1 MNYFKKLIIRVSR
14 KNPLPPAN
22 PTVATKLNYTAE
34 VAHLNTANIKC
45 GEIEETEF
53 DTAMVSYLGSKKK
66 IEQAFYRQF
75 VLFDETVHKRP
86 LIYPVAFGG
95 GGGAR
100 E

>member
-66 IEQAFYRQF
+66 IEQALSERP
-75 VLFDETVHKRP
+75 TVT
-86 LIYPVAFGG
+86 A
-95 GGGAR
+95 GATLSSVSQ
-100 E
+100 